1 MKYIKWFWEKI
12 ISKKSEYGITAD
24 RVKGVVYSSV
34 LFVLICLAVYH
45 IFQTEI
51 QWAQVDKDTHYYVMC
66 IYMLTVVLMLRRA
79 KIFNPF
85 SIGLGT
91 IYAAI
96 VSYYLISRHT
106 GYWGPDWE
114 RVLIHRYIAYGFL
127 LLVVIDILRVRK
139 FPKWGSNKVFFI
151 VTALAFL
158 SAIIIKR
165 KYCEAFWCPM
175 MAFWISPIE
184 KDRWKKFAK
193 YLMVSIPCVA
203 LFLLLHSV
211 INAPHVYNGVRY
223 YGNLGNISTGGAIS
237 GIAAFGVIYLMTRIC
252 RKKGKVSVKLL
263 KLGYLL
269 PALILSLYMLFKIGD
284 RASELGFCFWILLYF
299 VFAFT
304 AGKYGIHIVIRFV
317 LICLVVAVGVSA
329 FLKHYSTPEY
339 LYEYTYNEF
348 EDYSLQRISSVVKV
362 LYDPDFVPRTFS
374 DAIPEE
380 DRLLNAIDAATSFRI
395 SGWIKGMR
403 LVSFKGC
410 DNVTIPVT
418 DEYTFDHIHNNFL
431 HWFIMFGWIGGTL
444 MNLWFIVYLVTVI
457 RQTIKRD
464 NYALF
469 VMLLMGECI
478 GFFGFDSLYWNY
490 PLPMFLML
498 FMYPFLYRFEDD
510 EEKIDAV

>member
-1 MKYIKWFWEKI
+1 MFFREYFDKYFNKVRNIRI
-12 ISKKSEYGITAD
+12 TKSM
-24 RVKGVVYSSV
+24 VKSFVYDTI
-34 LFVLICLAVYH
+34 LFVLVCLSVYH

-79 KIFNPF
+79 KVFNPF

-139 FPKWGSNKVFFI
+139 FPKLGSNKVFFI

-184 KDRWKKFAK
+184 KDKWKKFAK
-193 YLMVSIPCVA
+193 YLMISVPGVA
-203 LFLLLHSV
+203 LYLLLNSV
-211 INAPHVYNGVRY
+211 INAPHVFNAARY
-223 YGNLGNISTGGAIS
+223 YGNLGNISTAGAVS
-237 GIAAFGVIYLMTRIC
+237 GIAAFGVVYLMTRIC
-252 RKKGKVSVKLL
+252 RKEGKVSVKLI

-269 PALILSLYMLFKIGD
+269 PILILPVYMLFRIGD
-284 RASELGFCFWILLYF
+284 RASELGFCVWVFLYVVFSF
-299 VFAFT
+299 VP
-304 AGKYGIHIVIRFV
+304 GKYGIQIIFRFV
-317 LICLVVAVGVSA
+317 TICIVVAIA
-329 FLKHYSTPEY
+329 LFTFLKHYSAPEY
-339 LYEYTYNEF
+339 LYEYQYNEY
-348 EDYSLQRISSVVKV
+348 ENYSLSRASSIIKV
-362 LYDPDFVPRTFS
+362 LYDPDYYIES
-374 DAIPEE
+374 WGDIIPEE
-380 DRLLNAIDAATSFRI
+380 RQLLIALDVATSYRI
-395 SGWIKGMR
+395 SGWIKGMQ

-410 DNVTIPVT
+410 DSIVIPVT
-418 DEYTFDHIHNNFL
+418 SKTTFDHIHNNFL
-431 HWFIMFGWIGGTL
+431 HQFIMFGWIGGTL
-444 MNLWFIVYLVTVI
+444 MNIWFVVYLI
-457 RQTIKRD
+457 IAIKQTIKKD

-469 VMLLMGECI
+469 VLLLIGECI